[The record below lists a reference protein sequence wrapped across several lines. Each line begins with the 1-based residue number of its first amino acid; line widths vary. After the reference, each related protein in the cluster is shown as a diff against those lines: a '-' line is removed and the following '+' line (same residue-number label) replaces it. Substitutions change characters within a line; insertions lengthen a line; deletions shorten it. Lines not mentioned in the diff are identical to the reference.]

1 MLVAFFAENMLGQ
14 TWISAQPH
22 LLRVEETKIHRF
34 ADVAVSFGPGF
45 ADLENFDCGKL
56 ETSAIENRG
65 HSFKQLAAFFEWRAA
80 PRFKRAPRRFHCALR
95 FGNSGLGDQ
104 AEDLI
109 RRARIERRQQL
120 VGPNFFA
127 IDHEWVLLSE
137 ASAHFAQR
145 AAHFFL

>member
-56 ETSAIENRG
+56 ETSAIENR
-65 HSFKQLAAFFEWRAA
+65 SDALKQLAALFERRAA
-80 PRFKRAPRRFHCALR
+80 PRFKRAPRCFYGVLR
-95 FGNSGLGDQ
+95 FWNPGLGD
-104 AEDLI
+104 EPNDLI
-109 RRARIERRQQL
+109 RRARIE
-120 VGPNFFA
+120 
-127 IDHEWVLLSE
+127 
-137 ASAHFAQR
+137 
-145 AAHFFL
+145 